1 MMTNLEA
8 ITLKLEEERKSRLES
23 ILNISGSESVAK
35 NDYGVT
41 IVDEKN
47 VASSL
52 VFKTL
57 NKPKYDE
64 VELVKAIDVE
74 VKELKPDIP
83 AINRNLVPKPL
94 YDEEVAT
101 NEDLR
106 KQVTDL
112 TNQVDNLSSQITD
125 LKTQVQSEINQR
137 LNIEQTNDVVVNQLD
152 TITGTIADTSTQI
165 ATSLQKS
172 VDESILRAA
181 LQSQNAGFKA
191 QINALIKQIDSLNAI
206 IKGLQAQLGAVQ
218 QQQSIQQGTQ
228 AQAIAAGGDV
238 INEVV
243 VASFEGPKNTPN
255 FKLHGKLN
263 AKTGDTKFESGG
275 DIKFVNNDTQPVTIE
290 ISAVKPAG
298 LPQNWVS
305 LPKSTFTLET
315 GKDETIK
322 VGVNKSAGNGVD
334 SKSGWA
340 GIGWTNT
347 ANYDSTITI
356 NVIRSTG
363 AKNSKTYPIR
373 FSKTHPDSF

>member
-1 MMTNLEA
+1 MTNLEA
-8 ITLKLEEERKSRLES
+8 IALKLEEERKAKLES
-23 ILNISGSESVAK
+23 ILSVSGSQSIAK
-35 NDYGVT
+35 NEYGVT
-41 IVDEKN
+41 IVDDKN

-64 VELVKAIDVE
+64 EELLKAVDVE

-83 AINRNLVPKPL
+83 KINRDLVPKPI

-106 KQVTDL
+106 KQVTKL
-112 TNQVDNLSSQITD
+112 TTEVTTLNTEVSD

-137 LNIEQTNDVVVNQLD
+137 LNIEQTNDVVVNQLETLGGTVTD
-152 TITGTIADTSTQI
+152 ITGQI

-228 AQAIAAGGDV
+228 SQAIAAGGDV
-238 INEVV
+238 INKVV
-243 VASFEGPKNTPN
+243 VASFDGPKNTPN
-255 FKLHGKLN
+255 VKLHGKMN
-263 AKTGDTKFESGG
+263 PKNGDTKFESGG
-275 DIKFVNNDTQPVTIE
+275 ALKFINNDTQPVNIE
-290 ISAVKPAG
+290 IVAPKPSDMKNQWITSPKWSFQLAAG
-298 LPQNWVS
+298 AEE
-305 LPKSTFTLET
+305 TLT
-315 GKDETIK
+315 L
-322 VGVNKSAGNGVD
+322 GVAKNAGDGIE
-334 SKSGWA
+334 SSYHGWLSGWGHSA
-340 GIGWTNT
+340 DYNS
-347 ANYDSTITI
+347 NITL
-356 NVIRSTG
+356 NVTRADGS
-363 AKNSKTYPIR
+363 KDSKTYPTR
-373 FSKTHPDSF
+373 FTKNHPSSY

>member
-1 MMTNLEA
+1 MTNLEA
-8 ITLKLEEERKSRLES
+8 ITIKLEEERKSRLES
-23 ILNISGSESVAK
+23 ILNISGSESIVK
-35 NDYGVT
+35 NEYGVT
-41 IVDEKN
+41 IVDDKN

-64 VELVKAIDVE
+64 VELVKAIDVV

-83 AINRNLVPKPL
+83 TINRNLVPKSL
-94 YDEEVAT
+94 YDEEVVT

-112 TNQVDNLSSQITD
+112 TNEVNNLSNQITD
-125 LKTQVQSEINQR
+125 LNNQVQSEINQR
-137 LNIEQTNDVVVNQLD
+137 LNIEQTNDVVANQLEA
-152 TITGTIADTSTQI
+152 ITSTVADTSTQI

-206 IKGLQAQLGAVQ
+206 IKGLQSQLGAVQ

-228 AQAIAAGGDV
+228 SQAIAAGGDV
-238 INEVV
+238 ISEVV
-243 VASFEGPKNTPN
+243 VATFEGPKNTPS

-275 DIKFVNNDTQPVTIE
+275 DIKFINNDTQAVTIE
-290 ISAVKPAG
+290 ISVAKPAG
-298 LPQNWVS
+298 LSKNWVS
-305 LPKSTFTLET
+305 LPKSTFTLEP

-322 VGVNKSAGNGVD
+322 VGVNKSAGDGRD
-334 SKSGWA
+334 SKRGWA
-340 GIGWTNT
+340 GIGWTKSE
-347 ANYDSTITI
+347 NYDSTITL

-363 AKNSKTYPIR
+363 SKDSKTYPIR
-373 FSKTHPDSF
+373 FTKNHPDSY

>member
-1 MMTNLEA
+1 MTNLEA
-8 ITLKLEEERKSRLES
+8 ISLKLEEERKSKLES
-23 ILNISGSESVAK
+23 ILSVSGSEAVAK
-35 NDYGVT
+35 NEYGVT
-41 IVDEKN
+41 IVDDKN

-52 VFKTL
+52 IFKSL

-64 VELVKAIDVE
+64 EELLKAVDVE
-74 VKELKPDIP
+74 VKELRPDIP
-83 AINRNLVPKPL
+83 TINRNLVPKPL
-94 YDEEVAT
+94 YDEQVVT

-112 TNQVDNLSSQITD
+112 TATVDNLNNQITD

-243 VASFEGPKNTPN
+243 VASFEGPKNTPSM
-255 FKLHGKLN
+255 KLHGKLN
-263 AKTGDTKFESGG
+263 AKSGDTKFESGG
-275 DIKFVNNDTQPVTIE
+275 DIKFINNDTQPVTIE
-290 ISAVKPAG
+290 ISAVKPSG
-298 LPQNWVS
+298 LPRNWVS
-305 LPKSTFTLET
+305 LPKSNFTLEP

-322 VGVNKSAGNGVD
+322 VGINKSAGDGVD
-334 SKSGWA
+334 SKRSGW
-340 GIGWTNT
+340 GIGWTGT
-347 ANYDSTITI
+347 ANYDSTITLNI
-356 NVIRSTG
+356 TRSTG
-363 AKNSKTYPIR
+363 TKNSKTYPIR

>member
-1 MMTNLEA
+1 MTNLEA
-8 ITLKLEEERKSRLES
+8 ISLKLEEERKSKLES
-23 ILNISGSESVAK
+23 ILSVSGSEAVAK
-35 NDYGVT
+35 NEYGVT
-41 IVDEKN
+41 IVDDKN

-52 VFKTL
+52 IFKSL

-64 VELVKAIDVE
+64 EELLKAVDVE
-74 VKELKPDIP
+74 VKELRPDIP
-83 AINRNLVPKPL
+83 TINRNLVPKPL
-94 YDEEVAT
+94 YDEQVVT

-112 TNQVDNLSSQITD
+112 TATVDNLNNQITD

-243 VASFEGPKNTPN
+243 VASFEGPKNTPSM
-255 FKLHGKLN
+255 KLHGKLN
-263 AKTGDTKFESGG
+263 AKSGDTKFESGG
-275 DIKFVNNDTQPVTIE
+275 DIKFINNDTQPVTIE
-290 ISAVKPAG
+290 ISAVKPSG
-298 LPQNWVS
+298 LPRNWVS
-305 LPKSTFTLET
+305 LPKSNFTLEP

-322 VGVNKSAGNGVD
+322 VGINKSAGDGVD
-334 SKSGWA
+334 SKKSGW
-340 GIGWTNT
+340 GIGWTGT
-347 ANYDSTITI
+347 ANYDSTITLNI
-356 NVIRSTG
+356 TRSTG
-363 AKNSKTYPIR
+363 TKNSKTYPIR